1 MGVVKEPPYSL
12 NEGERMGFLK
22 GRRKKQTEEI
32 LFWHKLNPHSNET
45 SDKKGKKSLAKA
57 LKKPLKRRKK

>member
-1 MGVVKEPPYSL
+1 LGVVKESLCSL
-12 NEGERMGFLK
+12 NKKGESMGTLM

-32 LFWHKLNPHSNET
+32 LRPET
-45 SDKKGKKSLAKA
+45 ELKNQGKNRLAKA

>member
-1 MGVVKEPPYSL
+1 MGVL
-12 NEGERMGFLK
+12 M

-32 LFWHKLNPHSNET
+32 LKPAAGLKNQ
-45 SDKKGKKSLAKA
+45 GKKRLARA

>member
-1 MGVVKEPPYSL
+1 MGFL
-12 NEGERMGFLK
+12 FMGFLK

-32 LFWHKLNPHSNET
+32 LKKEFMSSYSEKTPNT
-45 SDKKGKKSLAKA
+45 KGKKSLAKA

>member
-1 MGVVKEPPYSL
+1 MGIW
-12 NEGERMGFLK
+12 M

-32 LFWHKLNPHSNET
+32 LRPETKLKNQ
-45 SDKKGKKSLAKA
+45 GKNRLAKA

>member
-1 MGVVKEPPYSL
+1 MISL
-12 NEGERMGFLK
+12 M

-32 LFWHKLNPHSNET
+32 LRPVTGL
-45 SDKKGKKSLAKA
+45 KKQGKKRLARA

>member
-1 MGVVKEPPYSL
+1 MGCL
-12 NEGERMGFLK
+12 M

-32 LFWHKLNPHSNET
+32 LKPTTELKNQ
-45 SDKKGKKSLAKA
+45 GKKRLAKA

>member
-1 MGVVKEPPYSL
+1 MGTL
-12 NEGERMGFLK
+12 M

-32 LFWHKLNPHSNET
+32 LRNAEQCLLLLSPVT
-45 SDKKGKKSLAKA
+45 GLKKQGKKRLARA